1 MLITIVKTLWLELL
15 IFIYSLCK
23 LQEYVLVGARL
34 LWFYVSCPPKNIP
47 AIFIRNQTWEFF
59 TADVSADMNIK
70 CWSRSFSESFGRKRF
85 TD

>member
-1 MLITIVKTLWLELL
+1 MSWCTATLAT
-15 IFIYSLCK
+15 
-23 LQEYVLVGARL
+23 LV
-34 LWFYVSCPPKNIP
+34 FYVSCPPKNIP

-70 CWSRSFSESFGRKRF
+70 CWLRNFSESFGRKRF